1 MGKNKKE
8 ILASVRCE
16 RNKKTNERERIMVT
30 VKLLPLV
37 TFGLLLWVWICA
49 IIGAAT
55 SNKGWAK
62 GSNAFIGWKKGTVV
76 ILHNTDHHFTL
87 DGSAETGGNAAVAGS
102 IIAILVSVVVMALAI
117 ARTFGLG
124 PRLLHFV
131 GAGLCFLLAFIW
143 MVCWATWADKTSDL
157 RDKWDMNPD
166 YAFAFA
172 IMGNLFTLS
181 AGFLLLL
188 SRWKD
193 CTIVSTSYSSYQ

>member
-1 MGKNKKE
+1 
-8 ILASVRCE
+8 
-16 RNKKTNERERIMVT
+16 MVT

-131 GAGLCFLLAFIW
+131 GAGLLYFFRRRLMFYTFALVYMDGLLGYLGSNSSFHS
-143 MVCWATWADKTSDL
+143 MVDKTSDL